1 MSTSQSL
8 RERICCDLFICFLA
22 LRALRAEGF
31 TDVVACDM
39 ILHAPF
45 LIHILFNATL
55 DNREHNREHDDHNGQ

>member
-1 MSTSQSL
+1 
-8 RERICCDLFICFLA
+8 LA